1 MSQTNCTR
9 LVKVVLKWNA
19 LLHCEQSHLSV
30 CVPSTTVLWCLCEYS
45 CGESVVKVA
54 NQEPVGILN
63 CNVRSFGC

>member
-30 CVPSTTVLWCLCEYS
+30 CVPVLRCYGFCEN
-45 CGESVVKVA
+45 CGVYVNTAVVKV
-54 NQEPVGILN
+54 L
-63 CNVRSFGC
+63 SK